1 MQPPYLP
8 LAGARVLDLTT
19 FLSGPMAT
27 HTLGELG
34 AEIIKVEPP
43 TGDPT
48 RAGTTDGQTPYWLAL
63 HRDRRSVVLDLK
75 RPAGVAALR
84 DLVAAS
90 DVLIEN
96 FRPGVT
102 ARLGITY
109 ADLSPANPRLVYCS
123 LTGYGADGPA
133 ADQPAT
139 DGPIQAFTG
148 AVALRGTPIPLT
160 VGDLSGAAYGAIAV
174 CGALYARERTG
185 RGCHVEL
192 SLAECLL
199 QWLAVGDR
207 TGTLAPPTTLVL
219 ETADHERL
227 LVQTPMHMRAKLLAL
242 VGEDD
247 PRWSTVEGQRAALDE
262 YTAVMSRA
270 FARRSS
276 GEWLAALAAAG
287 IPAAVVR
294 TIEDALGDPA
304 VATAD
309 LEGETVVLS
318 PFLVDGG
325 RRTATATPPALGAH
339 TEEVLREVAGYDDDR
354 IAAARRNGAW

>member
-1 MQPPYLP
+1 MEPHLP
-8 LAGARVLDLTT
+8 LAGVRVIDLTT

-34 AEIIKVEPP
+34 ADVIKVEPP
-43 TGDPT
+43 GGDPT
-48 RAGTTDGQTPYWLAL
+48 RAGSRDGQTPFWLAL

-84 DLVAAS
+84 DLVAAA

-102 ARLGITY
+102 ARLGIAD
-109 ADLSPANPRLVYCS
+109 ADLRPSNPRLVYCS
-123 LTGYGADGPA
+123 LTGYGAAGPA
-133 ADQPAT
+133 ADRPAT

-160 VGDLSGAAYGAIAV
+160 VGDLSGAAHAATAISA
-174 CGALYARERTG
+174 ALYARERTG

-199 QWLAVGDR
+199 QWLTVGDR
-207 TGTLAPPTTLVL
+207 GGTLAPPTTLVL
-219 ETADHERL
+219 EASDGQRV

-262 YTAVMSRA
+262 YTAAMARA
-270 FARRSS
+270 FARQTT
-276 GEWLAALAAAG
+276 GEWLVALAASG

-294 TIEDALGDPA
+294 GVDEALRDQA
-304 VATAD
+304 VATTSVG
-309 LEGETVVLS
+309 GETVVTS
-318 PFLVDGG
+318 PFVIDGG
-325 RRTATATPPALGAH
+325 RRTATAAPPGLGAH
-339 TEEVLREVAGYDDDR
+339 TEEVLRQVAGYDDER
-354 IAAARRNGAW
+354 VAAARAGGAW

>member
-1 MQPPYLP
+1 MEPHLP
-8 LAGARVLDLTT
+8 LAGVRVLDLTT

-34 AEIIKVEPP
+34 AEVIKVEPP
-43 TGDPT
+43 DGDPT
-48 RAGTTDGQTPYWLAL
+48 RAGSTDGQTPFWLAL

-75 RPAGVAALR
+75 RPAGGAALR
-84 DLVAAS
+84 DLVASS

-109 ADLSPANPRLVYCS
+109 AELSPANPRLIYCS
-123 LTGYGADGPA
+123 LTGYGAGGPA

-148 AVALRGTPIPLT
+148 AVSLRGTPIPLT
-160 VGDLSGAAYGAIAV
+160 VGDLAGAAHAATAI
-174 CGALYARERTG
+174 CGALYARERSG

-199 QWLAVGDR
+199 QWLVVGDR
-207 TGTLAPPTTLVL
+207 GGTLAPPTTLVL
-219 ETADHERL
+219 ETSDKQRL

-247 PRWSTVEGQRAALDE
+247 PRWSTVEGQRAALGE
-262 YTAVMSRA
+262 YTARMAAA
-270 FARRSS
+270 FAARTSA
-276 GEWLAALAAAG
+276 EWLADLAAAG

-294 TIEDALGDPA
+294 TVEDALEDPA
-304 VATAD
+304 VATTVV
-309 LEGETVVLS
+309 GVETVVVS
-318 PFLVDGG
+318 PFVVDGS
-325 RRTATATPPALGAH
+325 RRTGTERPPALGAD
-339 TEEVLREVAGYDDDR
+339 TEAVLRDVAGYDDDR
-354 IAAARRNGAW
+354 VAHARAAGAW

>member
-1 MQPPYLP
+1 MEPHLP
-8 LAGARVLDLTT
+8 LAGVRVLDLTT

-34 AEIIKVEPP
+34 ADIIKVEPP
-43 TGDPT
+43 DGDPT
-48 RAGTTDGQTPYWLAL
+48 RAGSVDGQTPFWLAL

-84 DLVAAS
+84 DLVKAS

-109 ADLSPANPRLVYCS
+109 AELSPANPRLVYCS
-123 LTGYGADGPA
+123 LTGYGAEGPA

-148 AVALRGTPIPLT
+148 AVSLRGTPIPLT
-160 VGDLSGAAYGAIAV
+160 VGDLAGAAHAVTAV

-199 QWLAVGDR
+199 QWLVVGDR
-207 TGTLAPPTTLVL
+207 GGTLAPPTTLVL
-219 ETADHERL
+219 ETADSQRL

-242 VGEDD
+242 VGDDD
-247 PRWSTVEGQRAALDE
+247 PRWSTVEGQRAALEE
-262 YTAVMSRA
+262 YTGRMAAA
-270 FARRSS
+270 FARRTS
-276 GEWLAALAAAG
+276 GEWLADLAAAG

-294 TIEDALGDPA
+294 TVEDALDDPA
-304 VATAD
+304 VATTVVS
-309 LEGETVVLS
+309 GETVVVS
-318 PFLVDGG
+318 PFVVDGT
-325 RRTATATPPALGAH
+325 RRTGTARPPALGAD
-339 TEEVLREVAGYDDDR
+339 TEAVLRDVAGYDDDR
-354 IAAARRNGAW
+354 VAGARAAGAW